1 MEGEQE
7 RGEKIEGMTEARET
21 SPKIATDDA
30 TTISMVEEVGNA
42 TSVDDNR
49 VCSNER
55 SQENK
60 SSSC

>member
-1 MEGEQE
+1 MEREQE
-7 RGEKIEGMTEARET
+7 RGEKIERMTEARET